1 MAFCGM
7 GVINWPL
14 LTMRTEYHGVNNS
27 KHIIIRSFWEF
38 TATLNYNESR
48 RLLKLWTS
56 SEVCPLSPPRLHI
69 VSNGEGDRLPTAQS
83 YAGYLLL
90 PTYPNIT
97 TLMDKLE

>member
-1 MAFCGM
+1 MMKRGSETRTKYP
-7 GVINWPL
+7 GVYYS
-14 LTMRTEYHGVNNS
+14 E
-27 KHIIIRSFWEF
+27 HIIIRAFWEF

-69 VSNGEGDRLPTAQS
+69 LSSGYVHKLPTAQS
-83 YAGYLLL
+83 CSGYLLL